1 MPPTG
6 GAKRPS
12 SGNGN
17 GGVGG
22 DKRRRLG
29 VPTEIFIPMVPNPR
43 TMAVGSTGTMSKS
56 LVRRPASES
65 PRIASI
71 DLISKICSFVDV
83 GDGLYKLCI
92 AVGPADAAR
101 IRQNYLLNNMQ
112 YLSKPLRSLLFRS
125 LAAGLLVSGCN
136 GEIILSYG
144 SHFDK
149 CGDNVKAWMA
159 VNTNWRS
166 YCTEASSR
174 ASFEKYK
181 QIAWF
186 GSLLGD
192 EKDSDVQVIFSNP
205 AIVVELGLTDVFRHL
220 VERMKI
226 NLTKSL
232 WDGFSFLAG
241 QNIATL
247 ASIALRRDDAI
258 LLDCLLSAESFGWRD
273 DTHMDGILSTA
284 ISQDNV
290 GLESFKMIVAHPKVD
305 VNSPRAYTK
314 QRSPLYSA
322 VNQLQKNT
330 TLRLRMEKVHAL
342 LDVGADPHAP
352 WTPRSQHALIPIRVA
367 KNAFL
372 YCGQADRAMWKE
384 IVRKMKVFHQ
394 G

>member
-125 LAAGLLVSGCN
+125 LAAGLLVSVCFDRA
-136 GEIILSYG
+136 EDSY
-144 SHFDK
+144 SDK
-149 CGDNVKAWMA
+149 CRENVKAWMA

-181 QIAWF
+181 QIAWE
-186 GSLLGD
+186 D
-192 EKDSDVQVIFSNP
+192 WVKTIFSNP
-205 AIVVELGLTDVFRHL
+205 AIVFELDLIDVFWHL
-220 VERMKI
+220 VEGMRI
-226 NLTKSL
+226 NLTENLLGRFLSARS
-232 WDGFSFLAG
+232 DDSGSTLAG
-241 QNIATL
+241 F
-247 ASIALRRDDAI
+247 ALRGGNANSH
-258 LLDCLLSAESFGWRD
+258 LLDCLLWWKD
-273 DTHMDGILSTA
+273 DTYLDEILSVA
-284 ISQDNV
+284 LSDHV
-290 GLESFKMIVAHPKVD
+290 GIESFKMIVAHRHVD
-305 VNSPRAYTK
+305 VNSPRAYRN
-314 QRSPLYSA
+314 QRSLLFSA
-322 VNQLQKNT
+322 INKLQQDT
-330 TLRLRMEKVHAL
+330 TMRLRMEKVHAL
-342 LDVGADPHAP
+342 LDVGANPHAP
-352 WTPRSQHALIPIRVA
+352 RTPPSQHALIPIRVA